1 MEITKQNGDL
11 EVNGDLEIKLD
22 DRLQVEGS
30 VKASG
35 KILCDRTLIAGW
47 GIEAGYE
54 IKAGEGIKA
63 GCGIKAGWGIEAGLS
78 ITAKWLD
85 IGLRIFAGLCLWRE
99 PKVEE
104 TQINVEEIK
113 QGEICFGKLNIIAPK
128 EEIKK
133 MTIEE
138 ISQALGYKV
147 EIAE

>member
-35 KILCDRTLIAGW
+35 KILCDRTLIAGD
-47 GIEAGYE
+47 GIEAGW
-54 IKAGEGIKA
+54 GIK
-63 GCGIKAGWGIEAGLS
+63 AGLS

-85 IGLRIFAGLCLWRE
+85 IGLRIFAGLCLWKE